1 MADSAMKFNAKMDT
15 TNFEG
20 GAKKLQSVSQQA
32 AEGISGQFKKIALA
46 VAGIGAAFIGV
57 RAAVQSFFSAIR
69 YGGELNDLS
78 ARTGETAGNLAILQR
93 AFENAGAGAGAV
105 GPVIN
110 RLQRAIVEAGQGIKS
125 YTRAFDT
132 LNLSH
137 ADLERMS
144 PTDQLRAV
152 AKAISEL
159 PTDAQRTAVAMQLLG
174 RSGGELMPLLK
185 ALNIEFDN
193 AREQLG
199 STPRIID
206 ATNKHLDAI
215 SDNIGAITAKG
226 REFMVGV
233 LSKIAPGLAAIT
245 DQIAKI
251 DAAGLGEILSGYIAR
266 FTALLSETFQ
276 FEQTLE
282 RIKLA
287 IENIG
292 KGQIGEGLELLF
304 KSVRNW
310 GMNAINEILAA
321 AQAGIATIWQTLSE
335 IFRSDGPT
343 AMMLNQLFGFIS
355 NKLKQVLFDA
365 IASAKEALPMVLG
378 GGQGSA
384 YDQRMAAYNYGQ
396 AANQYLSNTGMA
408 AGMAG
413 QDIAEQAL
421 GFNERFAAN
430 MAGASRPFDMAGRES
445 EVQAIT
451 DRALAPTLDQARR
464 LMQDLQAVMA
474 TGEDTP
480 ERREQE
486 NELIRAIRELQ
497 TNGLSTEA
505 VNRMAEEMARGF
517 GGRATQESQPQA
529 HQPDENAASETTLQ
543 KVANLLESLNTK
555 LPQPVLV

>member
-1 MADSAMKFNAKMDT
+1 MKFNAKMDT
-15 TNFEG
+15 TDFEG
-20 GAKKLQSVSQQA
+20 GAKKLKSVSAQA
-32 AEGISGQFKKIALA
+32 SEGISSQFKKIALA
-46 VAGIGAAFIGV
+46 VAGIGAAFLGV
-57 RAAVQSFFSAIR
+57 RAAMQSFFSAIR
-69 YGGELNDLS
+69 YGGELNDLA

-93 AFENAGAGAGAV
+93 AFENAGAGAGSV

-110 RLQRAIVEAGQGIKS
+110 RLQRAIVEAGQGVKT
-125 YTRAFDT
+125 YTRAFDA
-132 LNLSH
+132 LSLSH
-137 ADLERMS
+137 ADLEKMS

-193 AREQLG
+193 ARDQLG

-245 DQIAKI
+245 DKIAKI

-266 FTALLSETFQ
+266 FTSLLSETFK
-276 FEQTLE
+276 FEKTLE

-292 KGQIGEGLELLF
+292 KGEIGEGLELLF

-310 GMNAINEILAA
+310 GMNAINEILAS
-321 AQAGIATIWQTLSE
+321 AQAGIATIWQTLSS

-355 NKLKQVLFDA
+355 NKLKQIINESMA
-365 IASAKEALPMVLG
+365 ELPRMFG
-378 GGQGSA
+378 GGPG
-384 YDQRMAAYNYGQ
+384 RLEAASNFGE
-396 AANQYLSNTGMA
+396 AADQYLQNASRA
-408 AGMAG
+408 AGLAG
-413 QDIAEQAL
+413 QDIAQQAGL
-421 GFNERFAAN
+421 FNQRFAQN
-430 MAGASRPFDMAGRES
+430 FDSASRPFDMAGREA
-445 EVQAIT
+445 EVKAIT
-451 DRALAPTLDQARR
+451 DRALAPTIEQARK
-464 LMQDLQAVMA
+464 LMQDLHALQARGA
-474 TGEDTP
+474 DTP

-486 NELIRAIRELQ
+486 GELIRAIRELQ

-517 GGRATQESQPQA
+517 GDRAAQEPQA
-529 HQPDENAASETTLQ
+529 QASEPDEDAASESTLQ
-543 KVANLLESLNTK
+543 KVAQYLGELNQK